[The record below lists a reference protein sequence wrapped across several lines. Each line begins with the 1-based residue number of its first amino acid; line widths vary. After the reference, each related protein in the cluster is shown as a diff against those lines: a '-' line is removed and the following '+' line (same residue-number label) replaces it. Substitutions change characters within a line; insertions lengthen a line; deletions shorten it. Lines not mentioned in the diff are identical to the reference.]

1 MPACS
6 RFLTLDAMRGFAVMG
21 ILLMNI
27 IAFSMPGMAYINPRL
42 WGGETPIDYA
52 MWSLNFVAID
62 GKMRGLFSLL
72 FGASTLLIYDR
83 PSALGGEI
91 APMSRSVSW
100 LLLLGMCHYLF
111 ICCVDMLLLYAIS
124 GFIMLLFVRREPM
137 DLIKRDRRN

>member
-72 FGASTLLIYDR
+72 FGASTLLIYER
-83 PSALGGEI
+83 TSALGGAI
-91 APMSRSVSW
+91 APLCRRFAW
-100 LLLLGMCHYLF
+100 LPLLGLCHYLF
-111 ICCVDMLLLYAIS
+111 IWLGYILLLYSIPEIGRPSWRAS
-124 GFIMLLFVRREPM
+124 VCPYVLFQ
-137 DLIKRDRRN
+137 

>member
-21 ILLMNI
+21 LLLMNI

-62 GKMRGLFSLL
+62 SKMRGRFSLL
-72 FGASTLLIYDR
+72 FGASKLLIYER
-83 PSALGGEI
+83 TTEIGGPIETPCGSTI
-91 APMSRSVSW
+91 E
-100 LLLLGMCHYLF
+100 
-111 ICCVDMLLLYAIS
+111 
-124 GFIMLLFVRREPM
+124 RE
-137 DLIKRDRRN
+137 

>member
-52 MWSLNFVAID
+52 MWSLNFVAIA

-72 FGASTLLIYDR
+72 FGASPLLIYER
-83 PSALGGEI
+83 TPELGEALDPLVLEFLW
-91 APMSRSVSW
+91 P
-100 LLLLGMCHYLF
+100 
-111 ICCVDMLLLYAIS
+111 
-124 GFIMLLFVRREPM
+124 
-137 DLIKRDRRN
+137 

>member
-72 FGASTLLIYDR
+72 FGASTLPHYERTSVLSGTIV
-83 PSALGGEI
+83 
-91 APMSRSVSW
+91 PMWRSLPW
-100 LLLLGMCHYLF
+100 LLLLLRVPYL
-111 ICCVDMLLLYAIS
+111 
-124 GFIMLLFVRREPM
+124 
-137 DLIKRDRRN
+137 